1 MRGGTSFASRLQ
13 PGPPPGRGPNLFPQA
28 HDGERA
34 LPGPKAEEAPQA
46 DADGGASHRTRAAQ
60 REKTVRAIRRR
71 VLA

>member
-1 MRGGTSFASRLQ
+1 M
-13 PGPPPGRGPNLFPQA
+13 NLFPQA

-46 DADGGASHRTRAAQ
+46 DADGEASHRTRAAQ